1 LAARKRK
8 SLADWQR
15 RYYRI
20 DCELL
25 GLFDSNSPSLAVGR
39 EPSAL
44 YRKLFDVALEC
55 YANVKSICRPGI
67 TSEELIAATSV
78 IEQNGFTTYDSV
90 FNGEAGTAP
99 ELGTRSA
106 AHPLEP
112 WTLIEN
118 MVHVI
123 QPNPITRDC
132 KAGLQLGAAVLVK
145 PTGGEALHTY
155 PFNFRFA
162 GCHSLAADAEI

>member
-1 LAARKRK
+1 VKPT
-8 SLADWQR
+8 QR
-15 RYYRI
+15 LRSPRQQ
-20 DCELL
+20 L
-25 GLFDSNSPSLAVGR
+25 GYDHLQTGNLKG
-39 EPSAL
+39 
-44 YRKLFDVALEC
+44 
-55 YANVKSICRPGI
+55 
-67 TSEELIAATSV
+67 
-78 IEQNGFTTYDSV
+78 YDSV
-90 FNGEAGTAP
+90 FHGEAGKAP

-145 PTGGEALHTY
+145 PTGGEALH
-155 PFNFRFA
+155 
-162 GCHSLAADAEI
+162 H